1 MLLAAV
7 PAYSALML
15 AHPPYRPKDFTIVKK
30 DGQYH
35 VFYIRNDVTKPT
47 LQTERDFGHAV
58 SADMYTWTQL
68 PGVLTVRDTSWDNL
82 HVWAPSIVEL
92 DGVYYMFYTGVTER
106 VGAPG
111 VEQRNGLAT
120 STDLMSWN
128 RLDQPIYSC
137 RDVTWAWCDTLNNNN
152 GFRDPFVMRNPAAPG
167 QWLMYYS
174 DYPATDTGGML
185 VGVASSSGDLTQWDD
200 LMPLWFTNR
209 QYSFSPII
217 ESPHLFK
224 HGNTWFLFL
233 TTNAG
238 QPISFYTTA
247 NPTGPDAGWTNRGRL
262 GTMLGLDTRS
272 WYASEYFA
280 DGLNDY
286 FAFVNYNR
294 VEIYKMYWTG
304 PQTFWL
310 FEPGDFHVRS
320 LKWNAGSVEKGQNAT
335 LTVVATG
342 WVNREVSLSA
352 VEKLPGGGEAPFPI
366 DNIGI
371 PSQIPLTSDTT
382 LFQWPA
388 RIFHAAGDTTGDE
401 TIVLRA
407 SDLTA
412 EAGPIT
418 ILEPPPPLV
427 VQSLTWNADSIFKG
441 QPVTLS
447 IAALNWS
454 GHTLALEGV
463 EHLAGGG
470 TVPLNLASLGLPAA
484 VPLTAGATPVP
495 WNARI
500 QHASGDTTLA
510 LDLEL
515 RTADHTVVAPL
526 LRILPPPPAPPPFS
540 IQGLGWSAD
549 SVQVGTQVQLKV
561 VATSWAGHAAQLVPI
576 ERLTGGA
583 EVSLDADSLG
593 LPGALA
599 LTADTTCLVWT
610 ARIRRAS
617 GDASTA
623 LRLVVQNPQFGVE
636 TGVLKV
642 SVASPPP
649 PPPFKIDQLR
659 WSSSVA
665 SYGES
670 VTLCIIA
677 SNWNGHQATLQA
689 AERLAGGADS
699 ALTIGDLG
707 LPATVPLTADTTR
720 LKWTSRI
727 RRASGDT
734 TGTQA
739 LIVRANGGVES
750 QPLTN
755 VLQQLADG
763 GPEDGTPV
771 DKLPRVR
778 RLVRSVYGALP
789 SFLIDMPGASH
800 VRLDVY
806 DLMGRRVRTVVDR
819 DLPVGASVFA
829 WDGRD
834 ASGAAVSRGLYFAR
848 FVTPSVA
855 RTIKVVLTRP
865 VGSP

>member
-35 VFYIRNDVTKPT
+35 VFYIRHDITKGE
-47 LQTERDFGHAV
+47 LETERDFGHAV

-68 PGVLTVRDTSWDNL
+68 PGVMTVRDNSWDNL

-92 DGVYYMFYTGVTER
+92 DGVYYMFYTGVTKR

-111 VEQRNGLAT
+111 VEQRTGLAT

-128 RLDQPIYSC
+128 QLDQPIYSC
-137 RDVTWAWCDTLNNNN
+137 RDVPWAWCDTLNNNN

-174 DYPATDTGGML
+174 AYPATDTGGML
-185 VGVASSSGDLTQWDD
+185 VGVASSSGDLTKWDD

-224 HGNTWFLFL
+224 HGNNWFLFL

-238 QPISFYTTA
+238 QPISFYTTT

-286 FAFVNYNR
+286 FTFVNYNR

-304 PQTFWL
+304 ATTFML
-310 FEPGDFHVRS
+310 FEPGDFHIRS
-320 LKWNAGSVEKGQNAT
+320 LKWNAGSVEKGRNAT

-382 LFQWPA
+382 LFEWPA
-388 RIFHAAGDTTGDE
+388 RIFHAAGDTTGNE

-418 ILEPPPPLV
+418 ILEPPPP
-427 VQSLTWNADSIFKG
+427 
-441 QPVTLS
+441 
-447 IAALNWS
+447 
-454 GHTLALEGV
+454 
-463 EHLAGGG
+463 
-470 TVPLNLASLGLPAA
+470 
-484 VPLTAGATPVP
+484 
-495 WNARI
+495 
-500 QHASGDTTLA
+500 
-510 LDLEL
+510 
-515 RTADHTVVAPL
+515 
-526 LRILPPPPAPPPFS
+526 
-540 IQGLGWSAD
+540 
-549 SVQVGTQVQLKV
+549 
-561 VATSWAGHAAQLVPI
+561 
-576 ERLTGGA
+576 
-583 EVSLDADSLG
+583 
-593 LPGALA
+593 
-599 LTADTTCLVWT
+599 
-610 ARIRRAS
+610 
-617 GDASTA
+617 
-623 LRLVVQNPQFGVE
+623 
-636 TGVLKV
+636 
-642 SVASPPP
+642 
-649 PPPFKIDQLR
+649 PPFKIDRLR

-665 SYGES
+665 SCGES

-689 AERLAGGADS
+689 VERLAGGADS

-720 LKWTSRI
+720 LQWISRI

-734 TGTQA
+734 TGTQV

-750 QPLTN
+750 QPLTS
-755 VLQQLADG
+755 VLRQLADG
-763 GPEDGTPV
+763 GPEDGAPV

-778 RLVRSVYGALP
+778 GLVRSVYGALP